1 MLIEQYNESWP
12 EDFTAICKIL
22 NEALLDLNITFEHI
36 GSTSIPGLAAKP
48 IIDIDIVYNLP
59 DEFEKIRSELEK
71 IGYYHNGNQGIVD
84 REVFKR
90 NNTANKYQVL
100 DSIAH
105 HLYVC
110 PVNSKELQRHILFR
124 DHLLKN
130 EAARNQYQTM
140 KYKIAEAAE
149 QDRKKYALLK
159 EIKTSSFINSIMLF
173 QDKDERI

>member
-1 MLIEQYNESWP
+1 MLIQQYKESWP
-12 EDFTAICKIL
+12 ADFIAISKIL
-22 NEALLDLNITFEHI
+22 KEVLLDLNITFEHI

-90 NNTANKYQVL
+90 NNTANKYPIL

-105 HLYVC
+105 HLYFC
-110 PVNSKELQRHILFR
+110 PANSKELQRHILFR

-130 EAARNQYQTM
+130 ETARIQYQAM
-140 KYKIAEAAE
+140 KYEIAESAE
-149 QDRKKYALLK
+149 QDRKKYAQLK
-159 EIKTSSFINSIMLF
+159 EIKTSSFINRIILV
-173 QDKDERI
+173 QEKDERR